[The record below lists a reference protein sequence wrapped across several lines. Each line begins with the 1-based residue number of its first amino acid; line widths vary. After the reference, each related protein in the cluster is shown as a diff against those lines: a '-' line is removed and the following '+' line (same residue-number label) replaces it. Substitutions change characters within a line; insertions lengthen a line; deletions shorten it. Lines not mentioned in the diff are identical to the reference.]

1 MALELTSP
9 AFTHEGEIP
18 ALFTCD
24 GEDRSAV
31 PALYTHDEEDRSPAL
46 NWSGLPAGTR
56 SLALIM
62 IESDSAASPRTA
74 CVDWIRYDLPSG
86 ATGLPEAAKPQDL
99 PTGSR
104 AGLNNWQHVRYDG
117 PCSPIE
123 RRRYVFE
130 LYALDAALPEL
141 NWPTRAQLQ
150 RAMQG
155 HVLEQVGLA
164 GTYQRHL
171 ERFL

>member
-18 ALFTCD
+18 ALYTCD
-24 GEDRSAV
+24 GEDRSAA
-31 PALYTHDEEDRSPAL
+31 PALYTRDEEDRSPAL

-62 IESDSAASPRTA
+62 AESDSPASARMA
-74 CVDWIRYDLPSG
+74 CVHWILYDLPSHS
-86 ATGLPEAAKPQDL
+86 TGLTDGARPQDL

-104 AGLNNWQHVRYDG
+104 PGLNDWKHVRYDG

-123 RRRYVFE
+123 RRRYLFE
-130 LYALDAALPEL
+130 LYALDAALPDL
-141 NWPTRAQLQ
+141 NCPTRAQLQ

-155 HVLEQVGLA
+155 HVLGQVGLA
-164 GTYQRHL
+164 GTYQRHP
-171 ERFL
+171 